1 MTVREA
7 GDMARTKI
15 VATLGPA
22 TANIPVI
29 RRMINLGVD
38 VFRLNFSHGD
48 EAEYEGLVRMI
59 RKAADGKPIAIMG
72 DLSGPKIRCERI
84 VNEPVMLKEGVSF
97 VLTARD
103 VAGTAEA
110 VSVNYKR
117 LPKDVHPGERIFLD
131 DGAIELCV
139 KKVVG
144 KDIYCR
150 VVNGG
155 LLSSHKGINIPGAT
169 LSVPALTMKD
179 RRMIRF
185 GVAQGLDFFAL
196 SFVRCE
202 RDIHEARRA
211 VRSAGATIP
220 ILAKIEKHE
229 AVTNLEEILESAD
242 GAMVAR
248 GDLGIEI
255 PLEDVPLIQKRII
268 ALCNA
273 HGKPVITATQ
283 MLESMMS
290 HPSPTRAEV
299 ADIANA
305 IIDGTDA
312 VMLSG
317 ETAVGKYPCEA
328 VAIMDKVAKRVE
340 EGLDYN
346 RFLAERSLAEAGSV
360 PDAIS
365 LATALIA
372 RTLDVSAILCL
383 SVTGYTA
390 RFVAR
395 YRPQCHI
402 LVFTLDAVT
411 QRRLQLTW
419 GVVPFLMKKVCRRN
433 DMSGFEELVREAVNV
448 AKDKGFVK
456 SGERV
461 VVTAG
466 VPLGVGGATN
476 MLRVV
481 EV

>member
-1 MTVREA
+1 
-7 GDMARTKI
+7 
-15 VATLGPA
+15 
-22 TANIPVI
+22 
-29 RRMINLGVD
+29 MINLGVD

-48 EAEYEGLVRMI
+48 EAEHKGLVRMI
-59 RKAADGKPIAIMG
+59 REAAEGRPIAIMG
-72 DLSGPKIRCERI
+72 DLSGPKIRCGRI
-84 VNEPVMLKEGVSF
+84 VKEPVLLKEGASF
-97 VLTARD
+97 VLTVRD

-110 VSVNYKR
+110 VSVSYKR
-117 LPKDVHPGERIFLD
+117 LPEDVHPGEGIFLD
-131 DGAIELCV
+131 DGAIELRV
-139 KKVVG
+139 TRVAG

-155 LLSSHKGINIPGAT
+155 LLSSHKGINLPGAT
-169 LSVPALTMKD
+169 LSVPALTIKD

-196 SFVRCE
+196 SFVR
-202 RDIHEARRA
+202 RAQDIHEARCA
-211 VRSAGATIP
+211 VRTAGATLRRQSYGASVTIP

-229 AVTNLEEILESAD
+229 AVTNIEEILEAAD

-255 PLEDVPLIQKRII
+255 PLEDVPLVQKRII

-290 HPSPTRAEV
+290 RPSPTRAEV

-317 ETAVGKYPCEA
+317 ETAVGQYPCEA

-346 RFLAERSLAEAGSV
+346 RFLTERSLAEAGSV

-372 RTLDVSAILCL
+372 RTLDVAAILCL

-395 YRPQCHI
+395 YRPQCPI
-402 LVFTLDAVT
+402 LVFTLDADT

-419 GVVPFLMKKVCRRN
+419 GVVPFLMKKVCRRS
-433 DMSGFEELVREAVNV
+433 DLSGFEALVREAVKV
-448 AKDKGFVK
+448 AKDEGFVR